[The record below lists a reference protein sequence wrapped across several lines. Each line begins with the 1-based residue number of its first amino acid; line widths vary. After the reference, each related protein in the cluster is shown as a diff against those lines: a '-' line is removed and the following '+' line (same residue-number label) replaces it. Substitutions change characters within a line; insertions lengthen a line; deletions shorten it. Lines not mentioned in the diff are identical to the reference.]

1 MALRVAFIGT
11 GKNRDKP
18 GLMGYAM
25 AYRHADSYRLLD
37 DVEMVAV
44 ADLSE
49 ENGRAFCEVNDIAD
63 LFADYH
69 EMLAQVKPDIVSIC
83 TWPHLHE
90 QMVVDCA
97 RAGVGMIYC
106 EKPMA
111 STIGAARNMVRVCEE
126 EGCQL
131 YFNHQRRYGKSFG
144 GARKLLDDGVIGDLD
159 RIEWSA
165 GNLYDY
171 GSHNFDM
178 ANYFNNETPCDWAIC
193 QVDYRE
199 ESLAFGQHIE
209 NQALALLHYENDVW
223 HVIMTG
229 EGAGAIPC
237 HHRCI
242 GSEGVIELGSERGA
256 LSYRT
261 YSTGDWVVVD
271 TDGEGMHANS
281 FIDRAVSDSV
291 ESFRRGE
298 WGMMNMHNALN
309 TTEQIFA
316 CWESARQRAR
326 VDIPIE
332 TEGNPLAE
340 MVESGALNP
349 TPAPEE

>member
-1 MALRVAFIGT
+1 MALKVAFIGT
-11 GKNRDKP
+11 GKDPDSP

-25 AYRHADSYRLLD
+25 AYRHADSYQLLD

-49 ENGRAFCEVNDIAD
+49 ENGRAFCDKNGIDD
-63 LFADYH
+63 LFTDYG
-69 EMLAQVKPDIVSIC
+69 EMLAQTKPDIVSIC

-90 QMVVDCA
+90 MMVVDCA
-97 RAGVGMIYC
+97 RAGVPLIFC

-111 STIGAARNMVRVCEE
+111 HTIGGAREMVRVCEE

-144 GARKLLDDGVIGDLD
+144 GAKKLLDEGVIGNLE

-165 GNLYDY
+165 GDLYDY

-178 ANYFNNETPCDWAIC
+178 ANYFNNETHCDWAIC
-193 QVDYRE
+193 QIDYRE
-199 ESLAFGQHIE
+199 EGFWFGQHNE

-242 GSEGVIELGSERGA
+242 GSEGAIELGSARGA

-271 TDGEGMHANS
+271 TEGEGMHQNT
-281 FIDRAVSDSV
+281 FIDRAIEEANDSC
-291 ESFRRGE
+291 E
-298 WGMMNMHNALN
+298 L
-309 TTEQIFA
+309 
-316 CWESARQRAR
+316 
-326 VDIPIE
+326 
-332 TEGNPLAE
+332 
-340 MVESGALNP
+340 
-349 TPAPEE
+349 

>member
-1 MALRVAFIGT
+1 MAQKVAFIGT
-11 GKNRDKP
+11 GRKREKP

-25 AYRHADSYRLLD
+25 AYSHAEGYQLIADLELA
-37 DVEMVAV
+37 AV
-44 ADLSE
+44 ADISE
-49 ENGRAFCEVNDIAD
+49 ENGRAFCDTFGIPE
-63 LFADYH
+63 LYADYN
-69 EMLAQVKPDIVSIC
+69 EMLAEVRPDIVSIC

-97 RAGVGMIYC
+97 RAGVGMIFC

-111 STIGAARNMVRVCEE
+111 DTIGASRNMVRVCEE

-144 GARKLLDDGVIGDLD
+144 GAKKLLDDGVIGELQ

-178 ANYFNNETPCDWAIC
+178 ANYFNDEQHCDWAIC
-193 QVDYRE
+193 QIDYRE
-199 ESLAFGQHIE
+199 ETLAFGQHIE
-209 NQALALLHYENDVW
+209 NQALGLLHYENDVW

-242 GSEGVIELGSERGA
+242 GTEGVIELGAERGA

-261 YSTGDWVVVD
+261 FGGGDWVIVD
-271 TDGEGMHANS
+271 TEGEGMHQQTY
-281 FIDRAVSDSV
+281 IYRAIADAV
-291 ESFRRGE
+291 EHFRAGT
-298 WGMMNMHNALN
+298 WSMLNMHNALN
-309 TTEQIFA
+309 ATEQIFA
-316 CWESARQRAR
+316 CWESARRRAR

-332 TEGNPLAE
+332 AEDNPLMAMIE
-340 MVESGALNP
+340 AGDL
-349 TPAPEE
+349 TPAPADAD